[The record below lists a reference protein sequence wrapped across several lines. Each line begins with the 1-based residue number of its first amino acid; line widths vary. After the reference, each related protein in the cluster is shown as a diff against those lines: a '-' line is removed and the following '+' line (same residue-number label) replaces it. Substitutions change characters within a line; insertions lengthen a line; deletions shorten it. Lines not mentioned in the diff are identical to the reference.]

1 MSLVRKY
8 IERRRILRLLAEIE
22 RSLAPGKRRADSPQ
36 R

>member
-22 RSLAPGKRRADSPQ
+22 RSLATGQRRASSLQ